1 MSFNTSTPTASDVSD
16 ATTTNETQRTAL
28 VPLTADI
35 ELAVESALST
45 LETVA
50 YTKATGKGVKAA
62 EKAAHRLTQ
71 GADVTVFAAHN
82 KAAAS
87 HLLASAER
95 ASIDRHARNMAA
107 QAAGCYTAPIATI
120 VAIADTAYTVSSVTL
135 EGKAHA
141 LRKDWLSLR
150 THLAGMLANRVVK
163 GEEKP
168 VAVAT
173 AKRVN
178 AALAVY
184 DAIDSAVGTYRQ
196 QLADGTVTARD
207 LLRLN

>member
-1 MSFNTSTPTASDVSD
+1 MSFDSTPIASDE
-16 ATTTNETQRTAL
+16 TTRTTL
-28 VPLTADI
+28 VPLAEAI
-35 ELAVESALST
+35 ESAVESALST

-50 YTKATGKGVKAA
+50 YTKATGKAA

-71 GADVTVFAAHN
+71 GADVAVFAAHN

-107 QAAGCYTAPIATI
+107 QAAGCYTAPIATV
-120 VAIADTAYTVSSVTL
+120 VAIADTAYTISSVTL

-141 LRKDWLSLR
+141 LRKDWLGLR
-150 THLAGMLANRVVK
+150 VHLVGMLANRMVK

-168 VAVAT
+168 VAAAT

-184 DAIDSAVGTYRQ
+184 DAIDTSVASYRQ
-196 QLADGTVTARD
+196 QITDGTATARD
-207 LLRLN
+207 LLRLD

>member
-1 MSFNTSTPTASDVSD
+1 MSFDPSTPTVSD
-16 ATTTNETQRTAL
+16 ETTRTAL

-35 ELAVESALST
+35 ESAVESALST

-50 YTKATGKGVKAA
+50 YTRATGKGIKAA

-71 GADVTVFAAHN
+71 GADVAVFAAHN

-95 ASIDRHARNMAA
+95 TSIDRHARNMAT
-107 QAAGCYTAPIATI
+107 QSAGCYTAPIATI

-141 LRKDWLSLR
+141 LRKDWLGLR
-150 THLAGMLANRVVK
+150 AHLVGMLANRMIK

-184 DAIDSAVGTYRQ
+184 DAIDSAVSTYRQ
-196 QLADGTVTARD
+196 QLADGTATARD